1 MIITKVTIHNL
12 FNFDHAE
19 LDLTIPK
26 KMVGSTIPYEYLEG
40 RESFRYRRVC
50 ILSGTNASGK
60 TSFGRVLNCLQFAVY
75 GNILQ
80 AVQELQKFICNRNE
94 PAECSIEFA
103 TPHNHKLHYLSLTLT
118 PEREHPRIL
127 YARTYIPAKASSP
140 KARRKLQDLLETA
153 EVPKGSARVISSGP
167 PGDAYAAIVGLLA
180 DVPRFGWQYYV
191 NNTIETAA
199 NVWQADLSD
208 AQLFSNVLRTFDTS
222 IKEVVEM
229 HDKEG
234 VLTGFVI
241 RFENQDT
248 VLLDKSGK
256 VTNVGRLSRGTREAV
271 DIACVLSRILRDR
284 QTSTCNTYFLDEAM
298 AFSHSELEIAMLNLL
313 IEKLG
318 RNAQLFYTTHN
329 YEVIAMNMPAHSF
342 VFLRKR
348 GAKASFV
355 QPEATLK
362 KNDRS
367 LLNYVLNDV
376 FYTLPDSTYLN
387 ELLYGD

>member
-26 KMVGSTIPYEYLEG
+26 KIVGSTIPDEYLEG

-50 ILSGTNASGK
+50 ILSGANASGK

-75 GNILQ
+75 GRILQ
-80 AVQELQKFICNRNE
+80 ATQELQKFVCNRE
-94 PAECSIEFA
+94 EVAECSIEFA
-103 TPHNHKLHYLSLTLT
+103 TPHNHNLHYLRLTLT
-118 PEREHPRIL
+118 PGEEHPRIL
-127 YARTYIPAKASSP
+127 YACTYIPVNASSP
-140 KARRKLQDLLETA
+140 RARRKLQNLLEIT
-153 EVPKGSARVISSGP
+153 EVPKRSHRLISSGP
-167 PGDAYAAIVGLLA
+167 PGDAYAMIVGHLA
-180 DVPRFGWQYYV
+180 DIPRFGWQYHV

-271 DIACVLSRILRDR
+271 DIACILSRILRDR
-284 QTSTCNTYFLDEAM
+284 RTDTCNTYFLDEAM

-313 IEKLG
+313 IEKVG

-329 YEVIAMNMPAHSF
+329 YEVIAMNMPVHSF

-348 GAKASFV
+348 RDKAAFV
-355 QPEATLK
+355 QPETTLK

-376 FYTLPDSTYLN
+376 FYTLPDSSYLN
-387 ELLYGD
+387 ELLSGD